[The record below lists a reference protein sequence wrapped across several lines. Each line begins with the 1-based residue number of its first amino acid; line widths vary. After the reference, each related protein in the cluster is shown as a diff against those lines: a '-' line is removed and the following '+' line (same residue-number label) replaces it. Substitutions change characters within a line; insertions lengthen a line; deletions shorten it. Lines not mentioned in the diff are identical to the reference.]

1 MLILLR
7 HGQTTANAQSLLQ
20 GRIDLDLDVVGQQ
33 QAALCGQFVRQHF
46 PHARIVSS
54 PLVRAQQTAL
64 AISPNV
70 VIDERFIELD
80 YGSWDGVAMSAIDPA
95 QWAGWRSNPHFRPPN
110 GESLVELDERVRP
123 ALEEM
128 REEAM
133 EKHIVIVSHVSPI
146 KSAVTWALG
155 TGPES
160 TWRMHLDRAS
170 ICRVAVTSRGATLAG
185 FNETGHLLPVG

>member
-1 MLILLR
+1 MFILLR
-7 HGQTTANAQSLLQ
+7 HGQTTVNAQSLLQ
-20 GRIDLDLDVVGQQ
+20 GRIDLDLDAVGQQ
-33 QAALCGQFVRQHF
+33 QAALCGQFIRQHF

-64 AISPNV
+64 AISPHV
-70 VIDERFIELD
+70 EIDERFIELD

-95 QWAGWRSNPHFRPPN
+95 QWARWRSDPHFRPPN

-123 ALEEM
+123 ALDEL

-170 ICRVAVTSRGATLAG
+170 LCRVAVTPRGATLAS

>member
-33 QAALCGQFVRQHF
+33 QAAMCGQFVRQHF

-54 PLVRAQQTAL
+54 PLLRAQQTAL
-64 AISPNV
+64 AIAPHV
-70 VIDERFIELD
+70 EIDERFIELD

-95 QWAGWRSNPHFRPPN
+95 QWAGWRSDPHFRPPN

-123 ALEEM
+123 ALEEL

-170 ICRVAVTSRGATLAG
+170 MCRVAVTVRGATLAS

>member
-20 GRIDLDLDVVGQQ
+20 GRIDLNLDVVGQQ

-54 PLVRAQQTAL
+54 PLLRAQQTAL
-64 AISPNV
+64 AISQHV
-70 VIDERFIELD
+70 EIDERFIELD
-80 YGSWDGVAMSAIDPA
+80 YGSWDGIAMSAIDPA

-123 ALEEM
+123 ALEEL

>member
-20 GRIDLDLDVVGQQ
+20 GRIDLELDAVGQQ

-64 AISPNV
+64 AISQHV
-70 VIDERFIELD
+70 EIDERFIELD
-80 YGSWDGVAMSAIDPA
+80 YGSWDGIAMSAIDPA
-95 QWAGWRSNPHFRPPN
+95 QWAGWRSDPHFRPPN

-123 ALEEM
+123 ALEEL

-170 ICRVAVTSRGATLAG
+170 MCRVAVTVRGATLAS

>member
-20 GRIDLDLDVVGQQ
+20 GRIDLNLDMVGQQ

-54 PLVRAQQTAL
+54 PLLRAQQTAL
-64 AISPNV
+64 AISQHV
-70 VIDERFIELD
+70 EIDERFIELD
-80 YGSWDGVAMSAIDPA
+80 YGSWDGIAMSAIDPA

-123 ALEEM
+123 ALEEL

>member
-20 GRIDLDLDVVGQQ
+20 GRIDLDLDAVGQQ

-64 AISPNV
+64 AISQHV
-70 VIDERFIELD
+70 EIDERFIELD

>member
-20 GRIDLDLDVVGQQ
+20 GRIDLNLDVVGQQ

-54 PLVRAQQTAL
+54 PLLRAQQTAL
-64 AISPNV
+64 AISQHV
-70 VIDERFIELD
+70 EIDERFIELD
-80 YGSWDGVAMSAIDPA
+80 YGSWDGIAMSAIDPA

-123 ALEEM
+123 ALEEL

-170 ICRVAVTSRGATLAG
+170 MCRVAVTARGATLAS

>member
-20 GRIDLDLDVVGQQ
+20 GRIDLDLDAVGQQ

-64 AISPNV
+64 AISPQV
-70 VIDERFIELD
+70 EIDERFIELD
-80 YGSWDGVAMSAIDPA
+80 YGSWDGVAMSAIDPV
-95 QWAGWRSNPHFRPPN
+95 QWARWRSDPHFRPPN

-123 ALEEM
+123 ALVEM

-170 ICRVAVTSRGATLAG
+170 LCRVAVTSRGATLAS

>member
-7 HGQTTANAQSLLQ
+7 HGQTKANAQSLLQ
-20 GRIDLDLDVVGQQ
+20 GRIDLDLDAVGQQ

-54 PLVRAQQTAL
+54 PLLRAQQTAL
-64 AISPNV
+64 AISPQV
-70 VIDERFIELD
+70 EIDERFIELD

-95 QWAGWRSNPHFRPPN
+95 QWARWRSDPYFRPPN

-123 ALEEM
+123 ALEEL

-170 ICRVAVTSRGATLAG
+170 MCRVAVTPR
-185 FNETGHLLPVG
+185 

>member
-123 ALEEM
+123 ALEEL

-170 ICRVAVTSRGATLAG
+170 MCRVAVTARGATLAS

>member
-7 HGQTTANAQSLLQ
+7 HGQTRANAQSLLQ
-20 GRIDLDLDVVGQQ
+20 GRIDLDLDAVGQQ
-33 QAALCGQFVRQHF
+33 QAALCGQFIRQHF

-64 AISPNV
+64 AISPHV
-70 VIDERFIELD
+70 EIDERIIELD
-80 YGSWDGVAMSAIDPA
+80 YGLWDGVAMSAIDPA
-95 QWAGWRSNPHFRPPN
+95 QWARWRSDPHFRPPN

-123 ALEEM
+123 ALEELS
-128 REEAM
+128 EEAM

-170 ICRVAVTSRGATLAG
+170 LCRVAVTPRGATLAS

>member
-54 PLVRAQQTAL
+54 PLLRAQQTAL
-64 AISPNV
+64 AISQHV
-70 VIDERFIELD
+70 EIDERFIELD
-80 YGSWDGVAMSAIDPA
+80 YGSWDGIAMSAIDPA

-123 ALEEM
+123 ALEEL